1 MNLIQLTKAKKVP
14 FSNFE
19 EKKKSTFCIFAT
31 IFFCFCFFASAS
43 IYESLK
49 RRAISLATFLNTLEG
64 VSCNHSEGAM
74 YLFPQIRLPPKVV
87 EEARSINKQPDTFYC
102 LQLLENTGKLQKCW
116 CLAQIYL
123 LPISIRIF
131 SMLMLCLAQFYL
143 LPIPQFGYFQ
153 LNVLF
158 ASFSEFNLI

>member
-1 MNLIQLTKAKKVP
+1 
-14 FSNFE
+14 
-19 EKKKSTFCIFAT
+19 
-31 IFFCFCFFASAS
+31 
-43 IYESLK
+43 
-49 RRAISLATFLNTLEG
+49 
-64 VSCNHSEGAM
+64 M

-131 SMLMLCLAQFYL
+131 SMLMLCLAQIYLLPIPQFGYFQCWCLAQIYLLPIPKFGYFQYWCLAQFYLLPIPKFGYFQCWCLAQIYL